1 MSNEVTLKCPH
12 CNQEI
17 DINEAVLTQL
27 EGKFNK
33 DTQEQREKYKI
44 AVADLKSKEE
54 SLKKQ
59 EEQFDSKLQDALKL
73 QLKAKE
79 QNLRKSITKEITESQ
94 SQAQALL
101 QDELDNKS
109 KQLQEFNRTKAE
121 LESIKREKDEL
132 ASKIKAELEQ
142 EASKNLQDALTKA
155 NQDNQI
161 RLEKLQ
167 ADFDKD
173 LSQKLEGERLLME
186 QTIKKSLTVE
196 NNKKIQEMQ
205 ELLEAKSEQVK
216 ELETS
221 RAEIAKLKMEKD
233 EIEAKAKADAE
244 IFFYEKLTQEKQKAV
259 QEITS
264 QNELKLKES
273 DEKMK
278 QLQEQLQ
285 ITQRK
290 LEQGSMQMQGEVQE
304 LAIEEY
310 LAIKFPLDT
319 IEEIK
324 KGQRGADCLQIVNT
338 NDIANCG
345 KIYYESKRTKDFQ
358 KSWIEKFKADMRDK
372 GVDIG
377 VLVTE
382 VLPSTM
388 DRMGFYDGIWVC
400 TYEEFKGAVS
410 LLRDS
415 VIKIN
420 IAKKSQEGKSDKMS
434 LLYTYLTSNEFSM
447 QVEAIVEGFST
458 MQSDLDKEKR
468 AMMKIWKQR
477 EKQLDKVLENTIG
490 MYGSIKGIAGNA
502 IGNVQALELGYVDEE
517 EQ

>member
-54 SLKKQ
+54 SLKTQ
-59 EEQFDSKLQDALKL
+59 EEQFDSKLQDALQL

-79 QNLRKSITKEITESQ
+79 QNLRESITKEITESQ
-94 SQAQALL
+94 SQAQELL
-101 QDELDNKS
+101 QQELVNKS
-109 KQLQEFNRTKAE
+109 KELQAFNKTKVE

-132 ASKIKAELEQ
+132 ASKIKAEFEQ
-142 EASKNLQDALTKA
+142 EAKQQRDKLQQEFDKNLSQ
-155 NQDNQI
+155 
-161 RLEKLQ
+161 RLESEKLQ
-167 ADFDKD
+167 
-173 LSQKLEGERLLME
+173 ME
-186 QTIKKSLTVE
+186 QQIRESLSKDSAKE
-196 NNKKIQEMQ
+196 IQKMQ
-205 ELLEAKSEQVK
+205 EQLNVKSKQLK
-216 ELETS
+216 ELDS
-221 RAEIAKLKMEKD
+221 SKIEIAKLKMEKD
-233 EIEAKAKADAE
+233 ETEVKAKADAE
-244 IFFYEKLTQEKQKAV
+244 ILFYNKLSQEKQKAV
-259 QEITS
+259 QEANS
-264 QNELKLKES
+264 QSELKLKEA
-273 DEKMK
+273 DEKRK

-285 ITQRK
+285 IAQRK

-338 NDIANCG
+338 SDMANCG

-382 VLPSTM
+382 VLPNTM

-400 TYEEFKGAVS
+400 TYEEFKGTVA

-415 VIKIN
+415 VIKIT

-434 LLYTYLTSNEFSM
+434 LLYNYLTGNEFSM

-468 AMMKIWKQR
+468 AMTKIWKQR

-502 IGNVQALELGYVDEE
+502 IGNVKALELEHIDEE
-517 EQ
+517 ES